1 MTKNAKLIIITIS
14 IIMLIALFPISIT
27 AFAYG
32 MGSYTV
38 TWLYMGLYPT
48 LIVAI
53 FLAIRNVNLGYYLLY
68 FTALTYSILFLKDV
82 EKYLM
87 FDIRS
92 ESLLYVLFL
101 PFIGTV
107 ALLALIPHYLLRAKK
122 FSKYVTYT
130 AILLAGFILL
140 LPIISSFD
148 GQYTHHLFIDAEI
161 TVQGKVILECRPH
174 FGDSRSFILVSESPE
189 LAEAI
194 KKHAEYFKGS
204 YFIHDAVF
212 QSNYRFE
219 KLQSVELLKIGSKRL
234 VNNYSWTTDKLQG
247 TTAFLIP

>member
-1 MTKNAKLIIITIS
+1 
-14 IIMLIALFPISIT
+14 
-27 AFAYG
+27 
-32 MGSYTV
+32 
-38 TWLYMGLYPT
+38 
-48 LIVAI
+48 
-53 FLAIRNVNLGYYLLY
+53 
-68 FTALTYSILFLKDV
+68 LKDV

-140 LPIISSFD
+140 LPIIRSFG

-161 TVQGKVILECRPH
+161 TAQGKVILECRPH